1 MKKQFLFIAIAIFLL
16 SSCEN
21 YSNGDRVG
29 MLTKFSRSGSI
40 WKSYEGQL
48 NMTQTGMNTS
58 GEAFAFSI
66 DNDNEP
72 QGLINTLDSANR
84 FGWKIK
90 LTYHQVLLKN
100 WFRNRGDS
108 DYFITK
114 CEILDKDPIGNSFNP
129 ENGIKDVTL
138 TQTQGVRDTIYVVVV
153 DKDRLKY

>member
-1 MKKQFLFIAIAIFLL
+1 MKKTILFIVMVIFVL

-29 MLTKFSRSGSI
+29 MLTKFSKSGGI

-72 QGLINTLDSANR
+72 QGLVNTLDSANR

-90 LTYHQVLLKN
+90 ITYHQVLLKN
-100 WFRNRGDS
+100 LFSNRGQT

-129 ENGIKDVTL
+129 ENRIKDVTP
-138 TQTQGVRDTIYVVVV
+138 TQAQGVRDTIYVVVV